1 MTSMFSYFED
11 PINLNGLTMGF
22 LDGSEVWITTDLISI
37 DFIRDARV
45 MYGQSTDQ
53 GIEYLRKS
61 LKNINAE
68 KADLKKIDE
77 IISKMTDDNHIKS
90 SLILLR
96 GEIRDNKI
104 NNILK

>member
-22 LDGSEVWITTDLISI
+22 LDGSEVWIMTNLISR
-37 DFIRDARV
+37 DFIRDVRV
-45 MYGQSTDQ
+45 MYGESTDK

-77 IISKMTDDNHIKS
+77 IISKMTDDNQVKTN
-90 SLILLR
+90 LILLK
-96 GEIRDNKI
+96 GEIRGDKI